1 MLRYCKQPLRRS
13 KLDSSVRH
21 FTRADL
27 KVLKSDRP
35 KTCWRGHPSFA
46 VNAKEGSRSEILADF
61 LFSRW
66 GAVTRCAVRTKTC
79 NPIFWLSTERSRA
92 IQTLPS
98 GFPNRRRAERSHASN
113 LSTINWGTRN
123 NCLQDSGRQHTCLQ
137 ADALLLLVFDHEC
150 RPRCLHEIRQ
160 AWGAE
165 NQQTG

>member
-46 VNAKEGSRSEILADF
+46 VNVKEGSRSEILADF

-98 GFPNRRRAERSHASN
+98 GFPNRRQTERLLCIESACDQLLHSEELRIVYKTYKQYPCLAGQTLSASG
-113 LSTINWGTRN
+113 SD
-123 NCLQDSGRQHTCLQ
+123 C
-137 ADALLLLVFDHEC
+137 EC
-150 RPRCLHEIRQ
+150 
-160 AWGAE
+160 
-165 NQQTG
+165 